1 MKYTFLAIAFSAFL
15 FSCNKNPEEMG
26 VNAYKAQ
33 NKEAQEEK
41 IFDSISKE
49 AQQTLDDFKL
59 AYSMKDTTTTNF
71 MLQEKFEI
79 QNAKAKEGIW
89 IGNIFTDNDTLKGVV
104 NSQPQYTKL
113 VKLNDTVTIDESK
126 ISDWMYYKAD
136 KMIGGYTIKYIRS
149 KLSDAEKVEFDK
161 QYKVKFED

>member
-1 MKYTFLAIAFSAFL
+1 
-15 FSCNKNPEEMG
+15 MG

-49 AQQTLDDFKL
+49 ARQTLDDFKL

-79 QNAKAKEGIW
+79 PNAKAKEGIW
-89 IGNIFTDNDTLKGVV
+89 IGNIFTVNDTLKGVV